1 MDRGLLGALSGVGGN
16 GYLIASPD
24 FLADFILDW
33 LDPERPGAS
42 LSDVAEA
49 HDAALE
55 VLARGIARIRRA
67 GFAETGSK
75 DDGPKEERLVAWQ
88 NCRERLAEIRDC
100 KATR

>member
-1 MDRGLLGALSGVGGN
+1 
-16 GYLIASPD
+16 
-24 FLADFILDW
+24 
-33 LDPERPGAS
+33 
-42 LSDVAEA
+42 
-49 HDAALE
+49 LE
-55 VLARGIARIRRA
+55 VLARGVARIRRA